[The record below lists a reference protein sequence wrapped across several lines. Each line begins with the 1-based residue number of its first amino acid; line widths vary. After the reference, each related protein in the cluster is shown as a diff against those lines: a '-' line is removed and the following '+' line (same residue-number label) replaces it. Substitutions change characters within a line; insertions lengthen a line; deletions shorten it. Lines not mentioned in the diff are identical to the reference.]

1 MFWKYAVSFPENTH
15 AKVQLQWSCKAALL
29 KSHFGIGV
37 ILHIFRTFSS
47 EHFWSTASVIS
58 LSIFLSYKPPLLQID
73 ACCNSKLLPR
83 RQLFGK
89 LCDFPTM
96 SDSNEVPE
104 LLLSKNIP
112 FIFYCK
118 VGYPGR
124 NCNILVGIVKFNLF
138 YELNSPN
145 FFEIFSFLPCSF
157 NLILFV
163 FSDSFLFLYFNVLR
177 DLVGR
182 FKVFL

>member
-1 MFWKYAVSFPENTH
+1 MFWKYAVSFQETTH

-104 LLLSKNIP
+104 LLLSKSIP

-124 NCNILVGIVKFNLF
+124 NCNILVGIVKLICSMNKILLISLRSFHFFHAPLISSCLF
-138 YELNSPN
+138 SRTVS
-145 FFEIFSFLPCSF
+145 FFS
-157 NLILFV
+157 ILMSCV
-163 FSDSFLFLYFNVLR
+163 I
-177 DLVGR
+177 
-182 FKVFL
+182 